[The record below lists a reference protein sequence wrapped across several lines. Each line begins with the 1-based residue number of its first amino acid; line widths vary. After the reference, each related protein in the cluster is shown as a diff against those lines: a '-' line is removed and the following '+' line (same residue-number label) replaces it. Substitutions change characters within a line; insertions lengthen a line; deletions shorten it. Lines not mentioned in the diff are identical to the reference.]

1 MHVQR
6 RNLQDCMRR
15 ESGASSLAAAR
26 TAERDGLIRE
36 LDALKMRLRVLDEQE
51 ELKRK
56 IAKLEAQL
64 IREKIET
71 ENARLD
77 FMMCIS

>member
-1 MHVQR
+1 
-6 RNLQDCMRR
+6 
-15 ESGASSLAAAR
+15 
-26 TAERDGLIRE
+26 
-36 LDALKMRLRVLDEQE
+36 MRLRVLDEQE